1 MTAARALWTWV
12 AVCAA
17 GAGLVLLASGRDWF
31 TVTYGA
37 RAVPVAAADVAPA
50 LGPAAWASLA
60 AVVAVLATR
69 GVWRRIVGG
78 VMAVCGAGAVVA
90 AWAGSRPAAAAAVAA
105 EQATGAAG
113 QTGGLVAAVPAWPVV
128 AGVGGLVLLAGGVVA
143 AVKGGA
149 WPGMSDRY
157 ERSGGA
163 GRAAARGTGER
174 ALWDAIDRGADPTV
188 DPETPD
194 DPEAPGRPDGP
205 GTPRPS

>member
-78 VMAVCGAGAVVA
+78 VMAVCGAGAVAA
-90 AWAGSRPAAAAAVAA
+90 AWAGSRPAAALWSYHFGDSVIGDNVANTLLGHDA
-105 EQATGAAG
+105 KGTAITG
-113 QTGGLVAAVPAWPVV
+113 
-128 AGVGGLVLLAGGVVA
+128 
-143 AVKGGA
+143 
-149 WPGMSDRY
+149 
-157 ERSGGA
+157 
-163 GRAAARGTGER
+163 
-174 ALWDAIDRGADPTV
+174 
-188 DPETPD
+188 
-194 DPEAPGRPDGP
+194 
-205 GTPRPS
+205 